1 MSRQLRAVSS
11 TATPPSVARQVH
23 STTHRQTNK
32 LISKLSVFWTRIRRP
47 TEVAYQTLQDLVEAE
62 QADEIFGVEV
72 SLSHVVLSPALPFKG
87 NSTRSSSTIISDDSD
102 FSRESASHS
111 ELCND
116 INSSSAGM
124 TCLEEEVHVEDRH
137 VDAEKDVYADC
148 SSHSRQF
155 SYTASIFEVESKWS
169 LMADMALA
177 LLYVESEEGDWDRD
191 QETVFK
197 KPMKD
202 ESNSYKLP
210 SLSSRSI
217 SRQDLEDFLNIP
229 IAA

>member
-1 MSRQLRAVSS
+1 
-11 TATPPSVARQVH
+11 
-23 STTHRQTNK
+23 
-32 LISKLSVFWTRIRRP
+32 
-47 TEVAYQTLQDLVEAE
+47 
-62 QADEIFGVEV
+62 
-72 SLSHVVLSPALPFKG
+72 
-87 NSTRSSSTIISDDSD
+87 
-102 FSRESASHS
+102 
-111 ELCND
+111 
-116 INSSSAGM
+116 M